1 MLVVS
6 GHDIVQVLEGTEEVE
21 GKEVTFAGG
30 WVVVTRLQGWH
41 SAEALA
47 EGRERFQA
55 KAYASSQVVEH
66 FDEAIAALASIED
79 HVGGAGMEWRGNT
92 RRLDRDDLNL
102 PGREMKEGGAKGFV
116 TGHVVMLKQVERRR
130 RQGRQEYE
138 YGFQAIGYATVNV
151 EGTNYHVR
159 LTAPG
164 QYPILRD
171 DPTPIAD
178 IMSAMYWVMRS
189 DEKTAAGEL
198 VGAPFG
204 APVHIRQEGADYKL
218 YTPPEPS
225 WTTMQ
230 PQNRP
235 PA

>member
-6 GHDIVQVLEGTEEVE
+6 GHDIVQVLGGTEEVE

-30 WVVVTRLQGWH
+30 WLVVTRLQGWG

-47 EGRERFQA
+47 EGRERFQSR
-55 KAYASSQVVEH
+55 AYASSQMLEH
-66 FDEAIAALASIED
+66 FDEAIDALVSIEE
-79 HVGGAGMEWRGNT
+79 HVGGAGAEWRGNA

-102 PGREMKEGGAKGFV
+102 PGREIKEGMAKGFV
-116 TGHVVMLKQVERRR
+116 TGHVVVLKQVERRR
-130 RQGRQEYE
+130 LGRQEWE
-138 YGFQAIGYATVNV
+138 FGFQAIGYATVNV
-151 EGTNYHVR
+151 DGTNYHVR

-189 DEKTAAGEL
+189 DEKTPSGEM
-198 VGAPFG
+198 VGCPFG
-204 APVHIRQEGADYKL
+204 TPVHIRQEGVDYRFC
-218 YTPPEPS
+218 TPPEPS
-225 WTTMQ
+225 WIAQ
-230 PQNRP
+230 PQNHP